1 MSKQFSERLRRA
13 ISATGLKPTHFA
25 YKSGVP
31 QGTIS
36 KCLHGHVPTA
46 RLLVR
51 ICKTSGKSVDW
62 FLTGKGPKG
71 PQEGYVAESGAGY
84 GRRGRARRS
93 QGGEQALVG
102 KLLKVLRSGN
112 RGKIRR
118 IKKLLADLSR

>member
-51 ICKTSGKSVDW
+51 ICKTSGRSVDW

-71 PQEGYVAESGAGY
+71 SQEGYVAESGARY
-84 GRRGRARRS
+84 GRRGGARRS
-93 QGGEQALVG
+93 QAGEQALVG

>member
-51 ICKTSGKSVDW
+51 IGKTAGKSVDW

-93 QGGEQALVG
+93 QAGEQALVG

-112 RGKIRR
+112 RTKIQKV
-118 IKKLLADLSR
+118 KKLLADLSR